1 MIFYLLFYYF
11 EAKLFSIMPESWVR
25 KRQLIKFRKTFEW
38 ARENSP
44 FYRELYKKAG
54 ILKLKIKN
62 FEDVKKVP
70 TVTKEMILEHK
81 KEYILTTKLTN
92 KLVHTSSSGSTGKPF
107 DVYWT
112 RKEYFKSYVRTF
124 LALPFYN
131 PLQSFVF
138 IGLFKQKEEIERAS
152 FIAFCQQYLKLFQRE
167 NYSVITPFN
176 TIVNSLKDRRIGI
189 LSSTNSCLYL
199 LVEELKKQG
208 LKLNV
213 KYVVV
218 SGETLADD
226 LRTDLKIYLNSKV
239 IDVYGCTEL
248 TSMAWSIADTTIYNY
263 ALNSVLPEYI
273 NSKQV
278 NGETYADFV
287 FTNFVNRTMPF
298 IRYKVGDHVVPPG
311 NSKQM
316 GKISGRADDIMELNN
331 GRRVFMYQLYIFFN
345 PIGGFVQYKFLQ
357 KKDKTIVFQAIC
369 KIGVDKQKL
378 EQKLIKTW
386 SENYGNHP
394 FKVEF
399 KNELPINKYSG
410 KFKRVE
416 VEKNDYC
423 PV

>member
-44 FYRELYKKAG
+44 LYRELYKKAG

-176 TIVNSLKDRRIGI
+176 TIVNSLKGQENWHFVI
-189 LSSTNSCLYL
+189 YQFMPL
-199 LVEELKKQG
+199 LVG
-208 LKLNV
+208 
-213 KYVVV
+213 
-218 SGETLADD
+218 
-226 LRTDLKIYLNSKV
+226 
-239 IDVYGCTEL
+239 
-248 TSMAWSIADTTIYNY
+248 
-263 ALNSVLPEYI
+263 
-273 NSKQV
+273 
-278 NGETYADFV
+278 
-287 FTNFVNRTMPF
+287 
-298 IRYKVGDHVVPPG
+298 
-311 NSKQM
+311 
-316 GKISGRADDIMELNN
+316 
-331 GRRVFMYQLYIFFN
+331 
-345 PIGGFVQYKFLQ
+345 
-357 KKDKTIVFQAIC
+357 
-369 KIGVDKQKL
+369 
-378 EQKLIKTW
+378 
-386 SENYGNHP
+386 
-394 FKVEF
+394 
-399 KNELPINKYSG
+399 
-410 KFKRVE
+410 
-416 VEKNDYC
+416 
-423 PV
+423 